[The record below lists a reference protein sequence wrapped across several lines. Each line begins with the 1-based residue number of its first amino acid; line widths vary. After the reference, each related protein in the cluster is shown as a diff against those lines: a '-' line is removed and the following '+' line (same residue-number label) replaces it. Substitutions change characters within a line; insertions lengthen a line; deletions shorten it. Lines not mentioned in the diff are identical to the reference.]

1 MTATP
6 PTEPQGAVPRRA
18 PRWMWIVLVLS
29 VALNMIVAGM
39 AVAAMLHFHKGHGGK
54 ARLARYIETLP
65 AERRD
70 KLASALE
77 AHRDRVRPLRR
88 SLRRARRRARDAFTA
103 DPLDRD
109 ALVKAYEEIAAA
121 RIALTRARQQWLPQL
136 AEMLTL
142 EERQRYLRSRRRGP
156 PHRFRRD

>member
-1 MTATP
+1 MTVTP
-6 PTEPQGAVPRRA
+6 PNEPAAGAQRRA

-54 ARLARYIETLP
+54 ARLARYVETLP

-70 KLASALE
+70 KIASALE

-88 SLRRARRRARDAFTA
+88 ELRRARRRARDAFTA
-103 DPLDRD
+103 DPLDRA
-109 ALVKAYEEIAAA
+109 ALVAAYEQIAKA
-121 RIALTRARQQWLPQL
+121 RIALTRARQEWLPEL

-142 EERQRYLRSRRRGP
+142 EERRQYLRRHRHGP
-156 PHRFRRD
+156 RHRFRRD